1 MALNVYNEKLNSLV
15 YIITEK
21 AKKVDSIIKNAAEQ
35 VSIDS
40 KSFELY
46 GMLPNFDNIHKKDY
60 IDSLFLLRK
69 IVGKDIL
76 VSDLKTLS
84 ESRQNGTLE
93 SYLDGILKE
102 NGNCAVKNR
111 YNSSID
117 YFLHAR
123 NEINKF
129 YISNERITFFSGPVF
144 YFEKSSK
151 KFYDYSKINEEE
163 TKLGEMILKNIS
175 QGEIQLR
182 FKNLYNKK

>member
-1 MALNVYNEKLNSLV
+1 MALNTYSEKLSFLI
-15 YIITEK
+15 YILTEK
-21 AKKVDSIIKNAAEQ
+21 AKRIDNIMKNAAEQ

-40 KSFELY
+40 KPFELY
-46 GMLPNFDNIHKKDY
+46 GMLPDFVNIYKEDY
-60 IDSLFLLRK
+60 VDSLFLLRK

-93 SYLDGILKE
+93 SYLEGILKE
-102 NGNCAVKNR
+102 NANCAVQNR
-111 YNSSID
+111 HDGSID
-117 YFLHAR
+117 YFLTAR